1 VCCLLGEIVATISPS
16 ELVEEV
22 EELTSIILPPKEV
35 LRLGLKL
42 RIRVC
47 RGARCVESV
56 GIANSGSASRESEI
70 VTPQEL
76 LRELLGE
83 VASVLLVERVLA
95 DGSRV
100 LIPELTEPLEVYLVV
115 EDRVEGPVK
124 SYAYTTREEFIL
136 LNDALYRIPIP
147 EMCPPLKLSIYKVV
161 KRCGFYT
168 DPSK

>member
-1 VCCLLGEIVATISPS
+1 
-16 ELVEEV
+16 
-22 EELTSIILPPKEV
+22 
-35 LRLGLKL
+35 
-42 RIRVC
+42 VC